1 MLAKD
6 FLSFLFCSQVARKS
20 STSLLLVT
28 CLVGLFSA
36 VSTSAQDNAES
47 QFDAGIA
54 AMERGHYATAMR
66 AWLPLAN
73 AGIAQAQNNMGHMYE
88 EGLGV
93 AQNYTT
99 ALDWYRKAADS
110 GLAEAQ
116 QNVGLLYFY
125 GYGVAE
131 NAREAVRWFQMAA
144 DQSLAAGEY
153 MLALASQQGK
163 GTSLDYAKARR
174 LFLSSARKNYGD
186 AQLMYAYMLQAG
198 EGADSM
204 PMSAY
209 VWGKIAEANGVEAAI
224 DVTSLS
230 SILLSDREL
239 ERAESIIAQ
248 CLTEG
253 LDDCPE

>member
-1 MLAKD
+1 MRIRLLSVVILLGASTLAFAQTDSETQFAAGLAAKD
-6 FLSFLFCSQVARKS
+6 
-20 STSLLLVT
+20 
-28 CLVGLFSA
+28 
-36 VSTSAQDNAES
+36 
-47 QFDAGIA
+47 
-54 AMERGHYATAMR
+54 RGHYATAMR

-73 AGIAQAQNNMGHMYE
+73 SGVAEAQNNMGHMYE

-99 ALDWYRKAADS
+99 AMEWYRKAADG

-116 QNVGLLYFY
+116 QNVGLLYYY

-204 PMSAY
+204 PLSAY

-230 SILLSDREL
+230 SILLSDREMA
-239 ERAESIIAQ
+239 RAESIIAQ
-248 CLTEG
+248 CLAEG
-253 LDDCPE
+253 LEACPE